1 MIVKL
6 RKADF
11 DMKNLNILLNSNVNI
26 SMSLNESL
34 VLSSWSE
41 WEESAISTSII
52 HIPLKS

>member
-1 MIVKL
+1 
-6 RKADF
+6 
-11 DMKNLNILLNSNVNI
+11 MKNLNILLNSNVNI

-41 WEESAISTSII
+41 WEESAILTSII

>member
-1 MIVKL
+1 
-6 RKADF
+6 
-11 DMKNLNILLNSNVNI
+11 MKNLNILLNSNVNI

-52 HIPLKS
+52 HIPLRIRARILGYS